1 MGLPRFIWDSPPNNL
16 DFPEQLTRFRPE
28 PRANRVQHTSDG
40 GKTENL
46 FRFRRDEFELELAS
60 FSDDAFEADLVA
72 FWSFASRGEVFAFA
86 FDRDDTIDTVIATS
100 AVSKGD
106 TVIEVADTTGI
117 QIDTRYRLR
126 SVAGGLNEEVVEVQ
140 SVSSPDVTLK
150 VGTKFAYA
158 IGDIFRSRF
167 FYPSMQLPNDVR
179 RFFNR
184 LNLTTHTLSMS
195 AEEPL

>member
-1 MGLPRFIWDSPPNNL
+1 MGLPRIIWDSPPNNL
-16 DFPEQLTRFRPE
+16 DFPEQLTLWRPE
-28 PRANRVQHTSDG
+28 PRVNRAQHTSDG

-46 FRFRRDEFELELAS
+46 FRFRHDEIEVGLVNFT
-60 FSDDAFEADLVA
+60 DDAFSDELEA
-72 FWSFASRGEVFAFA
+72 FWAFASRGEVFAFA
-86 FDRDDTIDTVIATS
+86 FDRDDTIDTTIATS

-106 TVIEVADTTGI
+106 TVITLASTAGILVDTK
-117 QIDTRYRLR
+117 YRLR
-126 SVAGGLNEEVVEVQ
+126 SAAGGLNHEVVEVD
-140 SVSSPDVTLK
+140 SIASPNVTLK

-167 FYPSMQLPNDVR
+167 FYPSMQLPRDVR

-184 LNLTTHTLSMS
+184 LNLNTHTLSFS